1 MKSLRSFRQL
11 PRLLQTLTWL
21 GVALSLVAMALLIA
35 AVVLG
40 ASSLRTLSE
49 APSTDHVL
57 LMLKLLSAGMA
68 LGMIGSACSWPAN
81 MYRARLRH
89 PERPSLRLETWQTQ
103 IMAAL
108 ALAILPLCSLA
119 LTPLLS
125 FTSILFIAPF
135 ALNVIE
141 ALVLIAAS
149 IWVVV
154 IAIG

>member
-1 MKSLRSFRQL
+1 MKSLRFFRQL

-40 ASSLRTLSE
+40 VSSLRTLSD
-49 APSTDHVL
+49 APSPYHML
-57 LMLKLLSAGMA
+57 LMLKMLSVGMA
-68 LGMIGSACSWPAN
+68 LGMVGNACAWPTN

-89 PERPSLRLETWQTQ
+89 PERPTLRLETWQTQ

-108 ALAILPLCSLA
+108 ALAVLPLCSLA

-125 FTSILFIAPF
+125 FTSILVVAPF

-141 ALVLIAAS
+141 AFVLIAAS
-149 IWVVV
+149 IWVVAV
-154 IAIG
+154 AIG

>member
-1 MKSLRSFRQL
+1 MKSLRSL

-21 GVALSLVAMALLIA
+21 GVALSLVAMALLIT

-49 APSTDHVL
+49 APSTDHLL

-68 LGMIGSACSWPAN
+68 LGMIGSACVWPAN

-108 ALAILPLCSLA
+108 ALAVLPLCSLA

-125 FTSILFIAPF
+125 FTNILFIAPF

-141 ALVLIAAS
+141 AFVLIAMQ
-149 IWVVV
+149 IW
-154 IAIG
+154 ITAISFG